1 MEMEVVKVFA
11 QFGVPTMVLGF
22 VLWFLL
28 KPLVQVLI
36 KNIEVQTDALSKITH
51 NLSNISEELAEVK
64 DSLHAMKLDIKE
76 IKNSK

>member
-1 MEMEVVKVFA
+1 MEVVKVFA

-64 DSLHAMKLDIKE
+64 DSLHAMKQDIKE